1 MFRGTVVADPTDSL
15 NINVKYSTQETSG
28 DGVSSQCFSLV
39 PTDLQCFGL
48 IQDRDSFDLSI
59 NEKGFIEQDTETLT
73 IKAVQ
78 DVMLG
83 GYKSLTYMAQ
93 ALLKVKLWAI

>member
-1 MFRGTVVADPTDSL
+1 MPLSA
-15 NINVKYSTQETSG
+15 
-28 DGVSSQCFSLV
+28 

-83 GYKSLTYMAQ
+83 DGQITYLYGSSTTESEAMGDIDGTR
-93 ALLKVKLWAI
+93 LFIFRPCKNSRRIINIRN